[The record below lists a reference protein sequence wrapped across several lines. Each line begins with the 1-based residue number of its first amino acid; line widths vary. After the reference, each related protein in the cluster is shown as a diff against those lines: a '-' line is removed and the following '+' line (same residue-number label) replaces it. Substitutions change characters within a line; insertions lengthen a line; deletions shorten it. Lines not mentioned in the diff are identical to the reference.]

1 MNRMSRVPS
10 PPASRRDAGFTLIEL
25 LVSLAVTAVLIL
37 GVLATF
43 DFSAR
48 MNRVQMHVADMQ
60 QSLRVAQ
67 NEVVRFSRMAARG
80 RMQADRAV
88 VVTNNVAA
96 DTLLVDEKDETEVLE
111 GTDILRVRG
120 VISSTVYQIDTV
132 TTEEV
137 FKWSA
142 DGKGHVIV
150 FPTAQGVPQDLAA
163 LETALDEYK
172 DKKKEGDGETLL
184 VVDNSGET
192 AVVQVVSAEIEDPPN
207 LRIEFQRHPQ
217 EAVLGAMNAGFK
229 RLVSIGI
236 LEDYAF
242 YVRVKGGEAPTLAR
256 ARMEPGSDQPY
267 RGDLEYATQDLADN
281 ILDLQAAYGL
291 GIVDEPEL
299 RVTTLARTDRAD
311 PGRYQAPLLPET
323 IEDHAYPDDHPFNTL
338 AARRYRWRLLRTDI
352 NLRNL

>member
-10 PPASRRDAGFTLIEL
+10 LPASRGDAGFTLIEL

-67 NEVVRFSRMAARG
+67 NEVVRLSRMAARG
-80 RMQADRAV
+80 RMQADRSV

-96 DTLLVDEKDETEVLE
+96 GTMLVPTKAATEVLA

-120 VISSTVYQIDTV
+120 VINSTVYQIDTV
-132 TTEEV
+132 TPDPV
-137 FKWSA
+137 FGWN
-142 DGKGHVIV
+142 DGDGTGWVLV

-163 LETALDEYK
+163 L
-172 DKKKEGDGETLL
+172 KEKAVEGETLL
-184 VVDNSGET
+184 VVDNTGDT
-192 AVVQVVSAEIEDPPN
+192 AVVEIVEAKTDAPN
-207 LRIEFQRHPQ
+207 LRIDFKRHEQ
-217 EAVLGAMNAGFK
+217 EAVLGAMGPGFK
-229 RLVSIGI
+229 RLVSVGI

-242 YVRVKGGEAPTLAR
+242 YVRVRGGEAPTLAR
-256 ARMEPGSDQPY
+256 ARLEPGSDQPY
-267 RGDLEYATQDLADN
+267 QEELDNATQDLADN

-291 GIVDEPEL
+291 GIVGEPEL

-311 PGRYQAPLLPET
+311 PGQYQAPLLPAA
-323 IEDHAYPDDHPFNTL
+323 IEDHAYPPNHPYNSG
-338 AARRYRWRLLRTDI
+338 AARRYRWRLLTTDI